1 MKKLFLMLLLGSVM
15 SMGCKKILDQSPLSS
30 LDAPTAFTTG
40 PAVTA
45 GLLGVYNTFQ
55 QPEYYGTDYT
65 LLCDLEA
72 DNLDH
77 TGSYPTYE
85 QVKNRAITP
94 DNTNVLNT
102 WNRIYQGINR
112 VNTIIADIPGIK
124 DASFDSAG
132 ALGEAE
138 FLRALMYFD
147 LMRYWG
153 GTPSGFSNPNGE
165 GVPLIL
171 TPTFTA
177 SDAAPHARSSAGA
190 VFTQILS
197 DLSYAVANIP
207 VSNDAGRGNQLAAT
221 ALRARVELYIGQ
233 YDAAATDAESVITAA
248 GALSPSYPGIWLAK
262 NVQPESIF
270 ELQFSATNQDG
281 LYFYYFGRDEVATD
295 ASLGAA
301 YAAGDTRLPV
311 NYYQGQDASGKLVY
325 ATTKYDNPDGSQDI
339 TLIRLSEMYLTH
351 AEAVLRGS
359 NPDVATATS
368 DLNTVRARANAAPT
382 SAVTVSDL
390 ETAILLENRLEFPHE
405 CHRWFDLRR
414 LGLAASTFGVTDS
427 TKILWPIPQNE
438 VLTSGNVIAQ
448 NPGY

>member
-1 MKKLFLMLLLGSVM
+1 MLLLGSVM